1 MDQTAYTLRGV
12 ERALGI
18 DRRTVSAAIRAG
30 ELPAAR
36 LGSRR
41 LLILATDIE
50 TWLRRHAIQPTA
62 RAELLV
68 ERVLAREARRAG

>member
-1 MDQTAYTLRGV
+1 MDRAAYTLRGV

-41 LLILATDIE
+41 MLILATDIE
-50 TWLRRHAIQPTA
+50 TWLRSKAVRPNAHAESVVA
-62 RAELLV
+62 
-68 ERVLAREARRAG
+68 RVLAREARRAG